1 MPPIVFDSS
10 RNFIGDSFYSF
21 CLSLAF
27 SSTRFC
33 TQLAVIA
40 SSSHGSSSSAH
51 ASCSPKTGYCHVG
64 YVNSFPDWVP
74 MYLISLAQFLP
85 GASAEI
91 THNLLRNVIV
101 ASLINLSTLV
111 TTQRT
116 TIQLLAAIARFSPSV
131 IVPILSDVVPG
142 ILKASSQ
149 DDDEQR
155 ESSLSVR
162 ICFMA

>member
-1 MPPIVFDSS
+1 
-10 RNFIGDSFYSF
+10 
-21 CLSLAF
+21 
-27 SSTRFC
+27 
-33 TQLAVIA
+33 
-40 SSSHGSSSSAH
+40 
-51 ASCSPKTGYCHVG
+51 
-64 YVNSFPDWVP
+64 